1 MDESQETAA
10 TNGAGTRSTAEGEG
24 KGEGEGESKAA
35 DATAAENEAT
45 ASETAEDETDEWQP
59 PPRVERPFL
68 DSLPGLVRRV
78 RRRLG
83 VSQRALAEMLGVSQ
97 SRVARWET
105 GRVIPSAADLEDV
118 LALGG
123 ARLVAVAEDG
133 EPVTPMNGL
142 AVRDR
147 ADRYYPAHCD
157 PRGEGWWTPPGSLL
171 TAGGVLA
178 LRHSREVGDPR
189 IIYDRGIWQAVIRA
203 AYGIPPDHPTR
214 GQVVAHLRAQEA
226 PRRRAS

>member
-10 TNGAGTRSTAEGEG
+10 TNGAGTRSTAEG
-24 KGEGEGESKAA
+24 KGEGEGQTADAKAA
-35 DATAAENEAT
+35 EDEAT
-45 ASETAEDETDEWQP
+45 DNETAEDETAEWQP

-97 SRVARWET
+97 SRVARCET

-123 ARLVAVAEDG
+123 ATLVAVAEDG
-133 EPVTPMNGL
+133 EPVMPMNGL

-171 TAGGVLA
+171 TAGGGLA

-189 IIYDRGIWQAVIRA
+189 ITYDRGIWQAVIRA

-214 GQVVAHLRAQEA
+214 AQVVAHLRAQEA
-226 PRRRAS
+226 PHRRAS